1 MTRDTFSTAFLLVAL
16 VGLGLLMV
24 RLLAPYATPIGW
36 ACVLAAVFHPAY
48 RMMLR
53 VMPRNPSAAAAIT
66 TTLVFLLAVVP
77 ALVLSGVVAREAVSG
92 YQDLAAF
99 VSANRVQFLD
109 DLSNHWMIAPA
120 WDWAQERLAGE
131 EADPTSFMLSG
142 IRWLSQFVAAHAGE
156 VARNVLGFFVGI
168 GILTFTLFFFL
179 RDGAEMVSYL
189 EESLPMAAD
198 DKRRIFERLQTTLLA
213 VVQGLAATALVQA
226 VLMFLGL
233 LIAGVPFA
241 LLLSVATF
249 VLAFLPVGGAALVW
263 IPVVIGLFVAG
274 DYLRGALFLAWAG
287 LVISSVD
294 NFVRPLMI
302 GGQAKL
308 PTLLLFFGILG
319 GINLFGLLGLFAG
332 PAVLAAAMSVVTIY
346 RERMLSLREPIAI
359 D

>member
-1 MTRDTFSTAFLLVAL
+1 MTAL
-16 VGLGLLMV
+16 
-24 RLLAPYATPIGW
+24 I
-36 ACVLAAVFHPAY
+36 
-48 RMMLR
+48 
-53 VMPRNPSAAAAIT
+53 
-66 TTLVFLLAVVP
+66 FLLAIVP

-99 VSANRVQFLD
+99 VSANRVQVLD
-109 DLSNHWMIAPA
+109 DVSHHWMVAPV
-120 WDWAQERLAGE
+120 WDWAQERIAGQ
-131 EADPTSFMLSG
+131 EADPTSFILSG
-142 IRWLSQFVAAHAGE
+142 VQWLSQFVAAHAGD
-156 VARNVLGFFVGI
+156 VARNVLAFFVGI

-179 RDGAEMVSYL
+179 RDGTDMMRYL
-189 EESLPMAAD
+189 EESLPMAEG
-198 DKRRIFERLQTTLLA
+198 DKRRIFDRLQNTLLA
-213 VVQGLAATALVQA
+213 VVQGLAATALIQA

-233 LIAGVPFA
+233 WGAGVPFA

-263 IPVVIGLFVAG
+263 IPVVIGLFVG
-274 DYLRGALFLAWAG
+274 GEYLRGALFLAWAA

-294 NFVRPLMI
+294 NFVRPLLI

-319 GINLFGLLGLFAG
+319 GINVFGLLGLFAG

-346 RERMLSLREPIAI
+346 RERMLSLREPEIAI